1 MEYDDVKHAVGE
13 EPRFLAL
20 GDTDESVDVWSVYE
34 FRAST
39 PVKAHTPSLV
49 SPTAGNAVKHTI
61 IGLSASTSR
70 RCLISRSF

>member
-20 GDTDESVDVWSVYE
+20 GDTDESVRLWSVYE

-39 PVKAHTPSLV
+39 PAGAHNPSSV
-49 SPTAGNAVKHTI
+49 CPIAGNAAKHTT
-61 IGLSASTSR
+61 IGPSASTSR
-70 RCLISRSF
+70 RCLISRSS